1 MVKYKRITLIT
12 ITTLLCSAFMMN
24 AQTATPSQPKKS
36 QPVVNKES
44 KLTADRVKPAAG
56 IVTVDSMLI
65 KMALEAEEFLCPSN
79 ELYGG
84 RWNHN
89 SVKAYSDMTLPSNY
103 EIKVSDFVM
112 PVEGRITSKY
122 GPRRRRMHR
131 GVDLSLAKGD
141 TVVAAF
147 DGKVRVKSFEKR
159 GYGYYVVLRHHNGLE
174 TVYGHFS
181 KILVDQDEYVK
192 AGQAIGLG
200 GSTGRS
206 SGPHLHFEMRF
217 LGQDINPEHIIDF
230 KNSCPKDDVY
240 VFNKTKATRT
250 TPTTSVASSDSNQ
263 NKEQGAA
270 PAPKTKYKYHTIK
283 QGDTLGQIARRYGT
297 TVNKLCKLNNL
308 RPTSTLK
315 LGRKIKVS

>member
-1 MVKYKRITLIT
+1 MVKNKRITLIT
-12 ITTLLCSAFMMN
+12 ITALLCSAFMLN

-36 QPVVNKES
+36 QPVANNES

-65 KMALEAEEFLCPSN
+65 KMAMEAEEFLCPSN

-84 RWNHN
+84 RWCHER
-89 SVKAYSDMTLPSNY
+89 VKAYSDMTLPSNY

-112 PVEGRITSKY
+112 PIEGRITSKY

-147 DGKVRVKSFEKR
+147 DGKVRVKSFERK

-217 LGQDINPEHIIDF
+217 LGQDINPEHIVDF
-230 KNSCPKDDVY
+230 KNSCPKDDIY
-240 VFNKTKATRT
+240 VFNKTKATKT
-250 TPTTSVASSDSNQ
+250 TPNNTSVASSSQ
-263 NKEQGAA
+263 SKEQGTATPTA
-270 PAPKTKYKYHTIK
+270 RPSKYHTIK

-308 RPTSTLK
+308 KPTTTLK